1 MTTEQTQQTPATAA
15 EAMYAVRP
23 EFIEAQGR
31 SLGAVIGERLCA
43 GAVTKGGGHTAIMS
57 KSFKQLRDLARR
69 ACSDDPEYL
78 SPQAPVLESV
88 FKLLLVAPNDGLS
101 LAALHSAISDLWMT
115 SARPR
120 YISIGALARVLTQDR
135 YYGVGQV
142 A

>member
-1 MTTEQTQQTPATAA
+1 MTTEQTQRAAPTSA
-15 EAMYAVRP
+15 EAMYAIRS

-31 SLGAVIGERLCA
+31 SLSVVIGERLCHR
-43 GAVTKGGGHTAIMS
+43 AVTNAGDMAAIRS
-57 KSFKQLRDLARR
+57 KSFKQLRDLARKE
-69 ACSDDPEYL
+69 CSDDPEYL

-120 YISIGALARVLTQDR
+120 HISMQALARVLTQDR
-135 YYGVGQV
+135 YYGVAQV